1 MGINSLLQQ
10 NMQGAGLAGI
20 DRLASNAMYPQSQ
33 QVNTQ
38 FATPSQMP
46 TSAEV
51 VNAGYEPKLNAYTGM
66 PVQNFADGGIA
77 RLAVGGS
84 AEEKQAT
91 IADLYKKLLG
101 RDPSE
106 GEDIMQWNDYLGEGS
121 PSEILSLANRLAQ
134 TEEGA
139 AYGKSEG
146 NKVFS
151 NMVELTQKDS
161 PFAGTENPYS
171 NMKFLGEEKD
181 AEGNPLYRFQDQNS
195 GLMTVDANGQ
205 PIKYEPGA
213 GWYDEQLR
221 NRQDALR
228 GMDYRNQTYLASDPL
243 EQTYNFQGVD
253 VPIEATEY
261 QVDPTTGQFVKGAT
275 GENVPLRF
283 RDPDYNM
290 WNDWAAPVAL
300 LAIPA
305 AAYAASAYGVGAAGA
320 GVGTGAGTAGTAA
333 GTGLTGGVGGSTGI
347 LGGTSAA
354 GFGGAGS
361 ATGIA
366 GTQAAAGLGVG
377 SGSALAGTGAAMG
390 GGLSTVGSL
399 SPALPAAGSVG
410 GAGTGLSAQLAPGTI
425 LGTGLPG
432 GGSIGSSY
440 MLGANGLPA
449 TNMFGSPI
457 VASSVGVGGVPATT
471 GMTAQQARIAKM
483 ALDMLTPGNG
493 GQQPTGYAIPTAS
506 APATIPTV
514 NRFGVT
520 GYEGQLPTAEVMQRP
535 ILLSK
540 IKGVGGDYTF
550 AEGGIATLGSY
561 SDGGQLLKG
570 PGDGMSDNIPAKI
583 GEAQPARLADGEFVI
598 PADVVS
604 HLGNGSTDAGAKQLY
619 SMMDKIRKAR
629 TGNKKQGKQINPSK
643 FLP

>member
-1 MGINSLLQQ
+1 MGINLLLQQ
-10 NMQGAGLAGI
+10 DMQGAGLAGI
-20 DRLASNAMYPQSQ
+20 DRLAGNAMYPQSQ

-51 VNAGYEPKLNAYTGM
+51 VNAGYEPKVNAYTGM
-66 PVQNFADGGIA
+66 PVQNFAEGGIA
-77 RLAVGGS
+77 RLAAGGT
-84 AEEKQAT
+84 AEERQAEL
-91 IADLYKKLLG
+91 AKVYRAVLG
-101 RDPSE
+101 RDPDESAQ
-106 GEDIMQWNDYLGEGS
+106 QWLGDLEVGTAVD
-121 PSEILSLANRLAQ
+121 LANRLAQ
-134 TEEGA
+134 TEEGK
-139 AYGKSEG
+139 AYGIAKPQDVYSG
-146 NKVFS
+146 
-151 NMVELTQKDS
+151 MVALSQENS
-161 PFAGTENPYS
+161 PFKGVETPVDYS
-171 NMKFLGEEKD
+171 GLKYVSSATD
-181 AEGNPLYRFQDQNS
+181 PEGNPTYVFQDQNS
-195 GLMTVDANGQ
+195 GMLTVDAYGN
-205 PIKYEPGA
+205 PTSYNPGA

-221 NRQDALR
+221 SNPDALR
-228 GMDYRNQTYLASDPL
+228 GMDYRNQTYLASGPL

-283 RDPDYNM
+283 KDPEYNM
-290 WNDWAAPVAL
+290 WNDWAAPAAIV
-300 LAIPA
+300 AIPA
-305 AAYAASAYGVGAAGA
+305 IAAAATYAAPYLAAEGAALMGPTYAELGYAGAAQGFGATGA
-320 GVGTGAGTAGTAA
+320 GAAAELMGPTYAELGYTGATQGLGATGAGTAAELMGPTY
-333 GTGLTGGVGGSTGI
+333 GELGITGLAEGMAGPTYAEMGYTG
-347 LGGTSAA
+347 LNQAEA
-354 GFGGAGS
+354 
-361 ATGIA
+361 IA
-366 GTQAAAGLGVG
+366 QADAAAK
-377 SGSALAGTGAAMG
+377 
-390 GGLSTVGSL
+390 
-399 SPALPAAGSVG
+399 
-410 GAGTGLSAQLAPGTI
+410 
-425 LGTGLPG
+425 
-432 GGSIGSSY
+432 
-440 MLGANGLPA
+440 
-449 TNMFGSPI
+449 
-457 VASSVGVGGVPATT
+457 T
-471 GMTAQQARIAKM
+471 GMTARQARAAKM
-483 ALDMLTPGNG
+483 GLDMLTSGTG
-493 GQQPTGYAIPTAS
+493 GQQSTGYAAPTAS

-520 GYEGQLPTAEVMQRP
+520 GYEGQIPVAEVVQRP

>member
-10 NMQGAGLAGI
+10 DMQGSGLAGI
-20 DRLASNAMYPQSQ
+20 DRLAGNAMYPQSQ

-151 NMVELTQKDS
+151 NMVELTQKNS

-243 EQTYNFQGVD
+243 EQTYNFQGVN

-290 WNDWAAPVAL
+290 WSDWAAPAAIV
-300 LAIPA
+300 AIPA
-305 AAYAASAYGVGAAGA
+305 LAAAATYAAPYLAAEGAALMGPTYAELGYAGA
-320 GVGTGAGTAGTAA
+320 AQGLGATGAGA
-333 GTGLTGGVGGSTGI
+333 
-347 LGGTSAA
+347 
-354 GFGGAGS
+354 
-361 ATGIA
+361 
-366 GTQAAAGLGVG
+366 VG
-377 SGSALAGTGAAMG
+377 SGSWGLSPELALELGLEGATS
-390 GGLSTVGSL
+390 GLSTSGVQGSA
-399 SPALPAAGSVG
+399 ALEAMGLNAGSSG
-410 GAGTGLSAQLAPGTI
+410 I
-425 LGTGLPG
+425 
-432 GGSIGSSY
+432 
-440 MLGANGLPA
+440 
-449 TNMFGSPI
+449 
-457 VASSVGVGGVPATT
+457 
-471 GMTAQQARIAKM
+471 TAKQAYAAKM
-483 ALDMLTPGNG
+483 GLDMLNAGAG
-493 GQQPTGYAIPTAS
+493 GQQTAGYAAPQTFS
-506 APATIPTV
+506 APATMPTV

-520 GYEGQLPTAEVMQRP
+520 GYEGQVPTTEVSQRP

-540 IKGVGGDYTF
+540 IKGIGGDYTF

>member
-10 NMQGAGLAGI
+10 DMQNAGVAGI
-20 DRLASNAMYPQSQ
+20 DRLAGNPMYPQSQ
-33 QVNTQ
+33 MDKTQ
-38 FATPSQMP
+38 YSVSSQMP

-51 VNAGYEPKLNAYTGM
+51 VNAGYEPKINAYTGM
-66 PVQNFADGGIA
+66 PVQNFAEGGIA

-84 AEEKQAT
+84 AEEKQEAL
-91 IADLYKKLLG
+91 AKAYRAVLG
-101 RDPSE
+101 RDPDE
-106 GEDIMQWNDYLGEGS
+106 AAQQWLGDLESGS
-121 PSEILSLANRLAQ
+121 AVDLANRLAQ
-134 TEEGA
+134 TEEGK
-139 AYGKSEG
+139 AYGIAKP
-146 NKVFS
+146 KDVFS
-151 NMVELTQKDS
+151 GMVALSQENS
-161 PFAGTENPYS
+161 PFKGVETPVDYS
-171 NMKFLGEEKD
+171 GLKYISSATD
-181 AEGNPLYRFQDQNS
+181 PEGNPTYVFQDQNS
-195 GLMTVDANGQ
+195 GMLTVDASGN
-205 PIKYEPGA
+205 PTSYNPGA

-221 NRQDALR
+221 SNPDALR
-228 GMDYRNQTYLASDPL
+228 GMDYRNQTYLASGPL

-300 LAIPA
+300 LALPA
-305 AAYAASAYGVGAAGA
+305 AGYAASTYGLGA
-320 GVGTGAGTAGTAA
+320 AGTAGA
-333 GTGLTGGVGGSTGI
+333 
-347 LGGTSAA
+347 
-354 GFGGAGS
+354 
-361 ATGIA
+361 
-366 GTQAAAGLGVG
+366 
-377 SGSALAGTGAAMG
+377 
-390 GGLSTVGSL
+390 
-399 SPALPAAGSVG
+399 
-410 GAGTGLSAQLAPGTI
+410 
-425 LGTGLPG
+425 
-432 GGSIGSSY
+432 GGSIGGISAGGAFVPTAGSGASFLVPGAATAAGGAGAAGGLEAY
-440 MLGANGLPA
+440 MASAGLNPGTFSGSAFALPSTATAGSGAFGLSPELAAELGLEGATSGLS
-449 TNMFGSPI
+449 TSGVQGS
-457 VASSVGVGGVPATT
+457 AALEAMGLNAGSG
-471 GMTAQQARIAKM
+471 GMTAKQAAAAKM
-483 ALDMLTPGNG
+483 GLDLLTAGTG
-493 GQQPTGYAIPTAS
+493 GQQQPGGYAVPTAS
-506 APATIPTV
+506 APSTIPTV

-520 GYEGQLPTAEVMQRP
+520 GYEGQIPVAEVAQRP

-619 SMMDKIRKAR
+619 AMMDKIRKAR

>member
-10 NMQGAGLAGI
+10 DMQGSGLAGI

-51 VNAGYEPKLNAYTGM
+51 VNAGYEPKVNAYTGM
-66 PVQNFADGGIA
+66 PVQNFAEGGIA
-77 RLAVGGS
+77 RLAAGGS
-84 AEEKQAT
+84 AEERQAT

-151 NMVELTQKDS
+151 NMVELTQKNS

-228 GMDYRNQTYLASDPL
+228 AMDYRNQTYLASDPL
-243 EQTYNFQGVD
+243 EQTYNFQGVN

-300 LAIPA
+300 LALPA
-305 AAYAASAYGVGAAGA
+305 AGYAASAYGVGAAGA
-320 GVGTGAGTAGTAA
+320 GAGA
-333 GTGLTGGVGGSTGI
+333 
-347 LGGTSAA
+347 
-354 GFGGAGS
+354 
-361 ATGIA
+361 
-366 GTQAAAGLGVG
+366 
-377 SGSALAGTGAAMG
+377 
-390 GGLSTVGSL
+390 
-399 SPALPAAGSVG
+399 
-410 GAGTGLSAQLAPGTI
+410 
-425 LGTGLPG
+425 
-432 GGSIGSSY
+432 GGSIG
-440 MLGANGLPA
+440 G
-449 TNMFGSPI
+449 I
-457 VASSVGVGGVPATT
+457 GVGGAFVPTAGSGASFLVPGAAAAAGGAGAAGGLDAYMASAGLNPGTFSGSGFALPSTTAAGSGAFGLSPELAAELGLEGATSGLST
-471 GMTAQQARIAKM
+471 SGAQGSAALEAMGLNAGSSGITAKQAYAAKM
-483 ALDMLTPGNG
+483 GLDMLNAGAG
-493 GQQPTGYAIPTAS
+493 GQQTAGYAAPQTFS
-506 APATIPTV
+506 APATMPTV

-520 GYEGQLPTAEVMQRP
+520 GYEGQVPTAEVSQRP

-540 IKGVGGDYTF
+540 IKGIGGDYTF